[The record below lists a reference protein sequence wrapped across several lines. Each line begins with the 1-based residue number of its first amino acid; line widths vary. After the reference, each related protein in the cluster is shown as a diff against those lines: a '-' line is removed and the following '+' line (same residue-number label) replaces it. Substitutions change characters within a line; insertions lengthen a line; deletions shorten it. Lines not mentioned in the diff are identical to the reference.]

1 MNKQDIL
8 NYVKGYYKTFRQT
21 KNGLFIYS
29 GVYKKP
35 TSWNKTGEVYT
46 YISSEDIGINYSE
59 EDLNFIKEG
68 LNSYIE
74 EVKMFKNSINK
85 F

>member
-1 MNKQDIL
+1 MKKEDIL
-8 NYVKGYYKTFRQT
+8 NYVKGYYRTFRQT

-46 YISSEDIGINYSE
+46 YISGEDIGINYFE

-68 LNSYIE
+68 LNCYIE
-74 EVKMFKNSINK
+74 EVKRFGGIENE
-85 F
+85 

>member
-1 MNKQDIL
+1 MKKEDIL
-8 NYVKGYYKTFRQT
+8 NYVKGYYRTFRQT

-46 YISSEDIGINYSE
+46 YISGEDIGVNYSK
-59 EDLNFIKEG
+59 EDQDYLKEG
-68 LNSYIE
+68 LNYYIE
-74 EVKMFKNSINK
+74 EVKMFGGIENE
-85 F
+85 

>member
-1 MNKQDIL
+1 MKKEDIL
-8 NYVKGYYKTFRQT
+8 NYVKGYYRTFRQT

-29 GVYKKP
+29 GVYKKS
-35 TSWNKTGEVYT
+35 TNWNKTGEVYT

-59 EDLNFIKEG
+59 EDLKFIKEG

>member
-1 MNKQDIL
+1 MKKEDIL
-8 NYVKGYYKTFRQT
+8 NYVKGYYRTFRQT

-35 TSWNKTGEVYT
+35 TNWNKTGEVYT
-46 YISSEDIGINYSE
+46 YISGEDIGVNYSK

-74 EVKMFKNSINK
+74 EVKLFKECE
-85 F
+85 

>member
-1 MNKQDIL
+1 MKKEDIL
-8 NYVKGYYKTFRQT
+8 NYIKGYYRTFRQT

-35 TSWNKTGEVYT
+35 TKWNKSGEVYT
-46 YISSEDIGINYSE
+46 YISGEDIGRELNL
-59 EDLNFIKEG
+59 EDELFIKEG

-74 EVKMFKNSINK
+74 EVKLYGGIK
-85 F
+85 

>member
-8 NYVKGYYKTFRQT
+8 NYVKGYYRTFRQT

-35 TSWNKTGEVYT
+35 TQWNKTGEVYT
-46 YISSEDIGINYSE
+46 YISGEDLEASYSE
-59 EDLNFIKEG
+59 EDKNYLKEG
-68 LNSYIE
+68 LNLYIN
-74 EVKMFKNSINK
+74 EVKLFKRAE
-85 F
+85 

>member
-8 NYVKGYYKTFRQT
+8 NYVKGFYRTFRQT

-46 YISSEDIGINYSE
+46 YISGEDIGVNYSK
-59 EDLNFIKEG
+59 EDQDYLKEG

-74 EVKMFKNSINK
+74 EVKMFGGMQ
-85 F
+85 

>member
-8 NYVKGYYKTFRQT
+8 NYVKGYYRTFRQT

-46 YISSEDIGINYSE
+46 YISGEDIGVNYSK
-59 EDLNFIKEG
+59 EDQDYLKEG
-68 LNSYIE
+68 LNHYIE
-74 EVKMFKNSINK
+74 EVKMFGGMQ
-85 F
+85 